1 MSTFLLKTDY
11 KGWLSESLID
21 QITGGDDTALET
33 PELIAEQRI
42 KDACS
47 SKYAIDAEFSKTDSS
62 RNMTLIRW
70 MLSISCYFIYHDISD
85 DDIPAR
91 VIKDYDD
98 CCDELDK
105 IASGKLSTSLDKLT
119 EADGTNTTLFKWGSD
134 TPRSH
139 SPY

>member
-1 MSTFLLKTDY
+1 MSSFLLKTDY
-11 KGWLSESLID
+11 KGWLAESLID

-33 PELIAEQRI
+33 PESIAEQRI

-47 SKYAIDAEFSKTDSS
+47 AKYNVDVEFAKSGTS

-98 CCDELDK
+98 CCAELDK
-105 IASGKLSTSLDKLT
+105 IAAGKLSTSLDKLT